1 LKPKN
6 LRFFASKSSVIQ
18 KYVPTMKEE
27 NEVQIK
33 IKKLTPM
40 AV

>member
-1 LKPKN
+1 LEV
-6 LRFFASKSSVIQ
+6 FASKSSVLK

-27 NEVQIK
+27 HEVHIK
-33 IKKLTPM
+33 IKKLPPM